1 MFLCAYAR
9 AFTHTHTHTHTHN
22 LMLPEHVCVL
32 LWSCLSMCLQTL
44 KHAIQ
49 PPNVCLGN
57 SSYLQDSSSPWNL
70 PCTTLPPKLALTLF
84 PLYFLSISELSV
96 GIGELSWGFMGRR
109 LPASQRSSYCFSFPG
124 MVAEEPGL
132 SFLWKSTVSP
142 GGQPLPRASPDSV
155 EVSGKWFGE
164 RVGRIYICIF
174 N

>member
-1 MFLCAYAR
+1 MYVYFSEVAFLCVSK
-9 AFTHTHTHTHTHN
+9 
-22 LMLPEHVCVL
+22 P
-32 LWSCLSMCLQTL
+32 LSMLFNHPTF
-44 KHAIQ
+44 AWVI
-49 PPNVCLGN
+49 

-70 PCTTLPPKLALTLF
+70 PCTTLPPKLALTLS

-96 GIGELSWGFMGRR
+96 GIGELSWGFMRRR

-124 MVAEEPGL
+124 MVAEEPSL

-142 GGQPLPRASPDSV
+142 RGQPLPRASPDSV

-164 RVGRIYICIF
+164 RVGRIYICIL